1 MSLYF
6 EQLHNLHNFDYYR
19 HFGAVQVTSNH
30 LGSLSL
36 REPMHGTI
44 MKQRRGVS
52 PKQLRIPGVGNQG
65 RASSLESDNSTPQD
79 SPLDLSLKTPTATG
93 PSATAGERFAT
104 LIAESLALSQRQRS
118 PLDLKCVANKD
129 SHHRKEH
136 RTERKGSCS
145 SSLAMSPLSPTTS
158 LMCSECFSPRTP
170 HFPALSPP
178 AQSHSS
184 LAHHAHHTHTFPS
197 WHAGH
202 VHGGHGG
209 HVHGGHV
216 HDYMSFGV
224 HYPNAAA
231 TPTATATA
239 THSHRLD
246 DIADTGHGHGHHG
259 NLDRVKSEPRSPLTR
274 PVSRG
279 SSARSGSPSSPTT
292 GAESLASSVSPKSSS
307 TPTGNSNHSQNSNC
321 KSSGTTG
328 PASKAAINSKANLSV
343 SVGLNLDSNQTEVAY
358 VCPMCGQ
365 MFALHDRLA
374 KHMASRHR
382 SRGTDSA
389 AKTYVCEVC
398 KRSFA
403 RSDML
408 TRHMRLHTGVKPYTC
423 RVCGQVFSRSDHL
436 STHQRTHTGEKPYKC
451 PQCPYAA
458 CRRDMI
464 TRHMRT
470 HARYEV
476 PDSPSSTLLL
486 NAK

>member
-1 MSLYF
+1 
-6 EQLHNLHNFDYYR
+6 
-19 HFGAVQVTSNH
+19 
-30 LGSLSL
+30 
-36 REPMHGTI
+36 

-52 PKQLRIPGVGNQG
+52 PMHLRIPIPGIGCHRG
-65 RASSLESDNSTPQD
+65 ASLESDNSTPQD
-79 SPLDLSLKTPTATG
+79 SPLDLSLKTPT
-93 PSATAGERFAT
+93 TAGPGSPSTAGDRFVS
-104 LIAESLALSQRQRS
+104 LIAESLAMSQRR
-118 PLDLKCVANKD
+118 PLDLK
-129 SHHRKEH
+129 SERKE
-136 RTERKGSCS
+136 RKSSSCS
-145 SSLAMSPLSPTTS
+145 SSQTLSPTG
-158 LMCSECFSPRTP
+158 LLASEYSCPRTP
-170 HFPALSPP
+170 LFSVLSLSQSSHTFPNRHGDPHGHSYISFGPHSRSPSLANPASSPTGLLASDCSCPRTPLFPVLSLS
-178 AQSHSS
+178 QSSHTFPEHHHHARHHADH
-184 LAHHAHHTHTFPS
+184 AHHAHNYISAAFGSHSRPVGTPSLATAGSPLHDTHIPDS
-197 WHAGH
+197 
-202 VHGGHGG
+202 VGGH
-209 HVHGGHV
+209 HH
-216 HDYMSFGV
+216 
-224 HYPNAAA
+224 
-231 TPTATATA
+231 TANKRIKA
-239 THSHRLD
+239 
-246 DIADTGHGHGHHG
+246 
-259 NLDRVKSEPRSPLTR
+259 EPRSSPTR
-274 PVSRG
+274 PESRG

-292 GAESLASSVSPKSSS
+292 GAESLTSVSPKSSTTS
-307 TPTGNSNHSQNSNC
+307 TTKKSPTHS
-321 KSSGTTG
+321 
-328 PASKAAINSKANLSV
+328 
-343 SVGLNLDSNQTEVAY
+343 SVGLNLDSSQTEVAY
-358 VCPMCGQ
+358 VCPQCGQ